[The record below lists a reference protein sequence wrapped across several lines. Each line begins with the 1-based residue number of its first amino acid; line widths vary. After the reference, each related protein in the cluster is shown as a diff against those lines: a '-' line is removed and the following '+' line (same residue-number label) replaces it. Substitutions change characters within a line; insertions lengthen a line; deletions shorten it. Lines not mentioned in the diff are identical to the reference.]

1 MDSAT
6 QLRRLLD
13 WLQMQLRVELPN
25 LRRQVDPRQDS
36 KDLLVRLQDL
46 NVREQVYTEI
56 LQMVEE
62 LGSGSNPNRIAD
74 FLGADELPPAIETRE
89 IKEL

>member
-1 MDSAT
+1 
-6 QLRRLLD
+6 
-13 WLQMQLRVELPN
+13 
-25 LRRQVDPRQDS
+25 
-36 KDLLVRLQDL
+36 
-46 NVREQVYTEI
+46 
-56 LQMVEE
+56 MVEE